1 MNTHKLKYE
10 EKIIL
15 LGPLLIPYMIF
26 TLNNFLLKERK
37 KMKVTSL
44 SRVQLFATPWLLRPW
59 DYFWSLSDS
68 SVHEIFFL
76 AYFCRP
82 GKSTGMGCHF
92 LLQVILLTQGS
103 NPSLLN
109 CRQMLYRLIHLGSP
123 YTH

>member
-44 SRVQLFATPWLLRPW
+44 SRVQLFATPWTVAYKAPPSMGLFLEPIRLLHP
-59 DYFWSLSDS
+59 
-68 SVHEIFFL
+68 
-76 AYFCRP
+76 
-82 GKSTGMGCHF
+82 
-92 LLQVILLTQGS
+92 
-103 NPSLLN
+103 
-109 CRQMLYRLIHLGSP
+109 
-123 YTH
+123 